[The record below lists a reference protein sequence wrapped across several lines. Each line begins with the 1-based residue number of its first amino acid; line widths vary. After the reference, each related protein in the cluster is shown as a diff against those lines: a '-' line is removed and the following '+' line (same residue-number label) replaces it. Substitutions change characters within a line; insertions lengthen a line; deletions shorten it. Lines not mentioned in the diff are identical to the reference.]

1 MIIVLP
7 SVNGQM
13 VRCFHASSR
22 ETALRPGPT
31 IALSNAI
38 QINLAFKY
46 MSKEK
51 RRSIAK
57 NWSVQKVWKMY
68 WWLQAQCTE
77 LGACKFPWGLALCQM
92 ATGPWSSQ
100 TEGPLSILWVRSY
113 SLASARIRGGKV
125 WGQVLSCWGQVWQLT
140 ISNSRAV
147 TPIAQTSSNVQSC
160 AGPLMSSVLCFQANN
175 KHGSSRTIP
184 IYFPSQTL
192 TSTLAS

>member
-1 MIIVLP
+1 
-7 SVNGQM
+7 M
-13 VRCFHASSR
+13 VKWFDFRIDCYSRFLCFHASSR

-31 IALSNAI
+31 IALSNAK

-57 NWSVQKVWKMY
+57 LWSVQKVWKMY

-100 TEGPLSILWVRSY
+100 TEGPLSILWVR
-113 SLASARIRGGKV
+113 RIRGGKV

-140 ISNSRAV
+140 LSNSRAV

-160 AGPLMSSVLCFQANN
+160 AVLCSPGKPQTRVQSD
-175 KHGSSRTIP
+175 HSDP
-184 IYFPSQTL
+184 FPF
-192 TSTLAS
+192 